1 LHSRS
6 PTKRERGQGEGAT
19 FWREVSNPLHLYRMR
34 HTPLAIG
41 LREARQRASLT
52 QAALAAKAGISR
64 VTLARFESGADQDI
78 RVGSLGRLSAPLKL
92 ELALVP
98 SGVHAALETRLARAE
113 ERRRRAD
120 RRAQHAALAA
130 HLLSAPGTKARALI
144 ARARESVDRWERDR
158 LCSSQYI
165 SRWRTM
171 LTGTRERVARALLRR
186 DAWADALFQ
195 NSPWAFALEAPEP

>member
-1 LHSRS
+1 
-6 PTKRERGQGEGAT
+6 
-19 FWREVSNPLHLYRMR
+19 MR
-34 HTPLAIG
+34 HTPLAKV

-52 QAALAAKAGISR
+52 QAALAAKAGTSR

-78 RVGSLGRLSAPLKL
+78 RVGSLERLAVPLAL
-92 ELALVP
+92 ELTLLP
-98 SGVHAALETRLARAE
+98 SGAHAALETRLAREE
-113 ERRRRAD
+113 ERRRRVE

-130 HLLSAPGTKARALI
+130 HLLGAPAPKARTLI

-158 LCSSQYI
+158 LCSAQYI

-186 DAWADALFQ
+186 DAWSDALFQ
-195 NSPWAFALEAPEP
+195 NSPWAFALEAAEP